1 LSRVIKL
8 AQPSIVLALIT
19 MALLV
24 LVLALRATGRLTRRG
39 VALGAV
45 TAMII
50 AALGA
55 ISQQVVTHG

>member
-1 LSRVIKL
+1 
-8 AQPSIVLALIT
+8 